1 MFKKVLN
8 LLFPT
13 KLKRSISS
21 DYLIND
27 PSTPGLVEKTK
38 HPSVGNLKF
47 QVKDLDFSPK
57 NADQKRALNSYI
69 TIGNFLNY
77 IQENAKSPIK
87 RWASTDVLNVNCL
100 AGKDLNAFYDRHSLR
115 FYYERKGLKT
125 IFMADSADI
134 VSHELGHAILDAM
147 RPDFWSVQ
155 SHEIWAFHE
164 AFSDICSIVN
174 IMQHEIVLKMAIEQ
188 TNNDL
193 FKSNII
199 SRLAEEVGIF
209 VYENYSKTNGYLT
222 NALRD
227 AATEIYTYKSSD
239 KLPEDAPNNQLSSE
253 CHSYGRVFLSVW
265 YNILCK
271 IYIKQLESN
280 PPIVALKNARDISF
294 FMLLQAIPISPRV
307 VEFHSALATC
317 MVSIAKMKYP
327 EYTDIVKNS
336 FIEWKIL
343 KNNTIKMLSNTTRH
357 EVILNLNKNDQV
369 LKNSKGAIV
378 RLSRQK
384 TLKIENLSILSNNKL
399 NNVEVEIPADLYFS
413 FNEKG
418 VLIDEIIPDDQD
430 ILNSTISCLSYVEK
444 TQNDMWKVK
453 NNKLL
458 RNFII

>member
-1 MFKKVLN
+1 
-8 LLFPT
+8 
-13 KLKRSISS
+13 
-21 DYLIND
+21 
-27 PSTPGLVEKTK
+27 
-38 HPSVGNLKF
+38 
-47 QVKDLDFSPK
+47 
-57 NADQKRALNSYI
+57 
-69 TIGNFLNY
+69 
-77 IQENAKSPIK
+77 
-87 RWASTDVLNVNCL
+87 
-100 AGKDLNAFYDRHSLR
+100 
-115 FYYERKGLKT
+115 
-125 IFMADSADI
+125 MADSTDI

-174 IMQHEIVLKMAIEQ
+174 IMQHEIVLKMAIEE

-239 KLPEDAPNNQLSSE
+239 KLPEDAPNSQLSSE

-327 EYTDIVKNS
+327 EYANIVKNS

-357 EVILNLNKNDQV
+357 EIILNLNKNDQV
-369 LKNSKGAIV
+369 LKNNKGVIV

-453 NNKLL
+453 NNKLS